1 MNKILF
7 VINPVAGKGRGHEV
21 IPKIA
26 EHFSR
31 SRYEIIVSSSKG
43 GIEALVKEK
52 INNMNFTSVIA
63 VGGDGTLM
71 ETMNGLMDYNGN
83 IGIIPIGSG
92 NDFAKTLGIK
102 EDINTALSIIKEGH
116 TKEIYSGWVNN
127 QRFLNVVGIGIDALI
142 IDYKDKSKI
151 LKGKLNYLAATIK
164 GIFRYKGTKLVIKID
179 GTEYHTTPLFIAIG
193 NGKYIGNGMKI
204 TPGADLTSDTFEICM
219 IKNLKKRTLLK
230 NITNLYKGLHGK
242 VEGVDFVKGSRISV
256 DFNEL
261 RPVDVD
267 GNLITCKSVDIRKSD
282 KKIKFIVK
290 G

>member
-21 IPKIA
+21 IPKIGN
-26 EHFSR
+26 HFPR
-31 SRYEIIVSSSKG
+31 ENYEIVISSRKG
-43 GIEALVKEK
+43 GIEKLVKEK
-52 INNMNFTSVIA
+52 VNLNNYSAIIA

-71 ETMNGLMDYNGN
+71 ETINGLFEYNGK

-102 EDINTALSIIKEGH
+102 EDIDAALKIIESGH
-116 TKEIYSGWVNN
+116 TEEIYSGCING

-142 IDYKDKSKI
+142 IDYKDRSKF
-151 LKGKLNYLAATIK
+151 LKGKLNYLTATIK
-164 GIFRYKGTKLVIKID
+164 GIFKYKANALKITVDGIVYNTK
-179 GTEYHTTPLFIAIG
+179 PLFIAIG

-204 TPGADLTSDTFEICM
+204 TPNADLTEDTFEICM
-219 IKNLKKRTLLK
+219 IGDLKKSILLK
-230 NITNLYKGLHGK
+230 SITKLYKGLHGT
-242 VEGVDFVKGSRISV
+242 VEGVEFIKGKNITIDFDEI
-256 DFNEL
+256 

-267 GNLITCKSVDIRKSD
+267 GNLINCNSVQIEKSNR
-282 KKIKFIVK
+282 KIKFLVK

>member
-1 MNKILF
+1 MEKLLF

-21 IPKIA
+21 IPKITKYFPR
-26 EHFSR
+26 EN
-31 SRYEIIVSSSKG
+31 YEIIISPKKG
-43 GIEALVKEK
+43 AIEGLVKEK
-52 INNMNFTSVIA
+52 VNQSSYSAIIA

-71 ETMNGLMDYNGN
+71 ETINGLTDYSGK

-102 EDINTALSIIKEGH
+102 EDIDEALKIIESGH
-116 TKEIYSGWVNN
+116 TTEIYSGCING

-142 IDYKDKSKI
+142 IDYKDQSRF
-151 LKGKLNYLAATIK
+151 LKGKLNYLTATIK
-164 GIFRYKGTKLVIKID
+164 GIFKYKANPLKITVDGVIYTTK
-179 GTEYHTTPLFIAIG
+179 PLFIAIG

-204 TPGADLTSDTFEICM
+204 TPNADLTENAFEICM
-219 IKNLKKRTLLK
+219 IGDLKKRVLLK

-242 VEGVDFVKGSRISV
+242 VKGVEFIKGKKITI
-256 DFNEL
+256 DFNES

-267 GNLITCKSVDIRKSD
+267 GNLINCKSVKIEKSSR
-282 KKIKFIVK
+282 KIKFLVK